1 MRTRSLLLVLTVA
14 AGCRPAATVASSP
27 EPAPPPTTAVTIQPG
42 VPGQAGRVL
51 TDQQANA
58 LPQPKHSA
66 ADVEFMTGMIPHHEQ
81 ALVMTEL
88 VAERTEARDV
98 RLLALRIALSQSDE
112 ITLMKTWLRQRG
124 EPVPGEGGHAGH
136 DMHGEHL
143 MPGMLNAAE
152 LDTLRSTRGVEF
164 EKHFLRYMI
173 KHHEGAVSMVAQL
186 FSSQGGGQQSEIY
199 AFAADVDA
207 DQQME
212 IERMLRLL
220 AARP

>member
-1 MRTRSLLLVLTVA
+1 MRLRSLMLVLTVA

-27 EPAPPPTTAVTIQPG
+27 AAPAAVTIQPG

-51 TDQQANA
+51 SAEQADA
-58 LPQPKHSA
+58 LPQPKHTA
-66 ADVEFMTGMIPHHEQ
+66 ADVAFMTGMIPHHEQ
-81 ALVMTEL
+81 ALVMTAL

-98 RLLALRIALSQSDE
+98 RLVAQRIALSQSDE

-124 EPVPGEGGHAGH
+124 EPVPGEGAHAGH
-136 DMHGEHL
+136 EMHAGHL

-152 LDTLRSTRGVEF
+152 LDTLRNSRGVEF

-173 KHHEGAVSMVAQL
+173 KHHEGAVAMVAQL
-186 FSSQGGGQQSEIY
+186 FRSQGGGQQSEIY